1 MRSNACGGPWLVPLQ
16 NSPGCCDLQLGR
28 RGRLRQDRSP
38 SVSLRLL
45 YLIMIRVFG
54 WLVLPG
60 RSEASK
66 DADIMVLRHEVAML
80 RRQVAQPKPDW
91 ADRAVLAAL
100 TRLLPAVLRA
110 HRLVTPGTVLTWHRR
125 PITAPSSH
133 VRVPAKRTRS
143 AGTRPRDKPNAIA
156 ITPNGKTA
164 YAANG
169 FSGTVTPR
177 TTSGNRGR
185 HPPHKCPDKRTLIG
199 TTGRWLALDGRI
211 NPEQADDQ
219 RERLRGRLLALPGTP
234 RRPSHNCP
242 WSRRGAEPA
251 TVPGIS
257 VSAGQKGLSGQGR
270 GRTADLPLFRGSITP
285 ETIVRRAFK
294 SPAHP
299 HCRWST
305 TVVAIIATVPP
316 STAWFRFVCGH
327 PVGPS
332 PGRGL
337 VGELWALR

>member
-1 MRSNACGGPWLVPLQ
+1 
-16 NSPGCCDLQLGR
+16 
-28 RGRLRQDRSP
+28 
-38 SVSLRLL
+38 
-45 YLIMIRVFG
+45 
-54 WLVLPG
+54 
-60 RSEASK
+60 
-66 DADIMVLRHEVAML
+66 MVLRYEVAML

-110 HRLVTPGTVLTWHRR
+110 HRLVTPRTVLAWHRR
-125 PITAPSSH
+125 LITAPSAH

-156 ITPNGKTA
+156 ITPTGKTA

-169 FSGTVTPR
+169 FSGTMTPR
-177 TTSGNRGR
+177 ITSGNRGR
-185 HPPHKCPDKRTLIG
+185 HPPHKCPDKRTLMG

-234 RRPSHNCP
+234 RRPSLTGSGPAEEPSQLPCP
-242 WSRRGAEPA
+242 E
-251 TVPGIS
+251 S
-257 VSAGQKGLSGQGR
+257 VFPQVKRGLSGQGR
-270 GRTADLPLFRGSITP
+270 GRTADLPLFRGPINP

-299 HCRWST
+299 HYRWPASLT
-305 TVVAIIATVPP
+305 AIIATVPP
-316 STAWFRFVCGH
+316 STA
-327 PVGPS
+327 
-332 PGRGL
+332 
-337 VGELWALR
+337 